1 MAKCSE
7 IYKIIEEAAP
17 VNRAEKWD
25 NIGLQIGDPKAQVKR
40 ILVSLDITDEVVD
53 EAVDGNIDLIVA
65 HHPFIFK
72 PIKHIRYDSPIGGMI
87 KKLLKNDVMIYAAH
101 TNLDKADL
109 GINHYLASLFDLK
122 DVKILS
128 LEGNEQLYKLVV
140 FVPEEYIEKARKA
153 IGNAGAGWIGNY
165 SHCTFSAPGEGT
177 FMPLEGTQPFLGEV
191 GKLENAAEYRL
202 ETIVPSNKL
211 KSVLAAMLD
220 SHPYEEVAYDIYP
233 LANKGAGYGLGRVGT
248 LPETV
253 TLEAFAAK
261 VKSVLDTDQV
271 GVVGD
276 IQQPISKVAVCGG
289 AGASLVN
296 NALEHNADVLV
307 TGDIKYHEAQDAL
320 AKKLAV
326 IDAGHYATERV
337 IVPVIARLLQEKITN
352 IDPMVEVILSIE
364 NTNPWQ
370 FI

>member
-7 IYKIIEEAAP
+7 IYKIIEETAP

-25 NIGLQIGDPKAQVKR
+25 NIGLQIGDPEAQVKR
-40 ILVSLDITDEVVD
+40 ILVSLDITNEVVD

-72 PIKHIRYDSPIGGMI
+72 PIKQIHYDSPIGGMI
-87 KKLLKNDVMIYAAH
+87 RKLLKNDVMIYAAH
-101 TNLDKADL
+101 TNLDKADM
-109 GINHYLASLFDLK
+109 GINHYLAGLFGLK
-122 DVKILS
+122 DVRILS
-128 LEGNEQLYKLVV
+128 LEGNEQLYKLIV
-140 FVPEEYIEKARKA
+140 FVPKEYIEAVRNA

-165 SHCTFSAPGEGT
+165 SHCTFNTPGEGT
-177 FMPLEGTQPFLGEV
+177 FKPLEGTQPFIGEV
-191 GKLENAAEYRL
+191 GQLEKAAEYRL
-202 ETIVPSNKL
+202 ETIVPSSKL
-211 KSVLAAMLD
+211 KTVLRAMMEN
-220 SHPYEEVAYDIYP
+220 HPYEEVAYDIYP
-233 LANKGAGYGLGRVGT
+233 LANKGAGYGLGRVGI
-248 LPETV
+248 LPETINLG
-253 TLEAFAAK
+253 TFAAK
-261 VKSVLDTDQV
+261 VKSVLGTDQV

-289 AGASLVN
+289 EGASLVD

-307 TGDIKYHEAQDAL
+307 TGDIKFHEAQDAL

-337 IVPVIARLLQEKITN
+337 IVPVIARLLQEKMAN
-352 IDPMVEVILSIE
+352 IDPKVEVILSTE